1 MVGPEAVIR
10 SVPVIA
16 SSIGGFAETIE
27 DEVSGLLFPNGD
39 ELALHRALERVAA
52 GAAFPSHLLN
62 PEVVARVTRSF
73 SIEQHI
79 AKLRAH
85 LCDVVDRA
93 AA

>member
-16 SSIGGFAETIE
+16 SRIGGFAETVE

-39 ELALHRALERVAA
+39 ELALHRALERVATR
-52 GAAFPSHLLN
+52 AAFPSHSLD
-62 PEVVARVTRSF
+62 PAVVARMTESV
-73 SIEQHI
+73 SIERHI
-79 AKLRAH
+79 ALLRAH
-85 LCDVVDRA
+85 LHQVAGRA